1 MHYCHLYISGV
12 VQNLWQLCTS
22 QTCFTCTL
30 CGWKLSLSYEHV
42 LFPVCLQEVVRA
54 VHCPKRCQKSVTR
67 AITQPS
73 CCSWHPLR
81 SGMLNTL
88 FKKKIRSL
96 KRQCI
101 LHQSQCLISQVY
113 RKRSKFS
120 SNSSLVYSSETCYR
134 TSIVKKSCNN
144 RKAKV
149 WPSSG
154 HTQYTEHLLYSCCF
168 LSEMCMQPLSV
179 FAQYLN
185 W

>member
-1 MHYCHLYISGV
+1 M
-12 VQNLWQLCTS
+12 
-22 QTCFTCTL
+22 
-30 CGWKLSLSYEHV
+30 
-42 LFPVCLQEVVRA
+42 
-54 VHCPKRCQKSVTR
+54 HCPKRCQKSVTL

-168 LSEMCMQPLSV
+168 LSEMCMQPFVCLCPVLELVTSRPFFIMKCLNYFIHSVCRTKIFLSIHSEEY
-179 FAQYLN
+179 QGHSKRLWY
-185 W
+185 